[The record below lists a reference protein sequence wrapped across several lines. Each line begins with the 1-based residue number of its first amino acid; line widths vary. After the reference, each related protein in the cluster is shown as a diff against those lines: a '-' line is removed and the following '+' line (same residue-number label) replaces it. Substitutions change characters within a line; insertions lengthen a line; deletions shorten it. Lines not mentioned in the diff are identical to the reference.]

1 MKKDGKKE
9 MPVIEEILRE
19 AGKAGAS
26 DVHLSAGIPPRMRV
40 NGNLITMN
48 CSKLQQADTLDIL
61 LGIMPKAQQERFE
74 GKGEYDFS
82 FSIPDCGR
90 FRVSAFQQKGSVAMA
105 VRLVDAKVSEPE
117 KLGIPETV
125 AGLSRKKRGLILVT
139 GAAGSGKST
148 TLAAII
154 DKINTNRE
162 AHIIT
167 LEDPIEY
174 LHAHKMSI
182 VNQREIGVDCG
193 TYEDAINAA
202 VREDPDVIL
211 LGEMRDPDTIVRAID
226 AAETGCLVLSSL
238 NTMGTAAAID
248 HIVNVFPPYYQQQ
261 FRIRLAKV
269 LEAVVFQQ
277 LIPGTENRGRA
288 AAFEV
293 VYTNQTVRNLIRE
306 GKTNQIPGVMQTGKR
321 PGMVTMDEAIS
332 ALYAQ
337 GKIDR
342 ENALWYAQDP
352 EAMKLRL
359 TAGSNKL

>member
-1 MKKDGKKE
+1 

-19 AGKAGAS
+19 AREAGAS
-26 DVHLSAGIPPRMRV
+26 DVHLTAGIPPRMRV
-40 NGNLITMN
+40 NGKLVTMN
-48 CSKLQQADTLDIL
+48 CSRLQQADTLDIL
-61 LGIMPKAQQERFE
+61 LGIMPTAQQERFE
-74 GKGEYDFS
+74 GKGEYNFS
-82 FSIPDCGR
+82 FSVPDCGR
-90 FRVSAFQQKGSVAMA
+90 FRVSAFKQKGSVAM
-105 VRLVDAKVSEPE
+105 VIRLLDAGISEPE
-117 KLGIPETV
+117 KLGIPEPV
-125 AGLSRKKRGLILVT
+125 MELYRKKRGLILVT

-154 DKINTNRE
+154 DKINTNRGL
-162 AHIIT
+162 HIIT

-174 LHAHKMSI
+174 LHSHKMSI
-182 VNQREIGVDCG
+182 VNQREIGIDCD

-248 HIVNVFPPYYQQQ
+248 QIVNVFPPYYQQQ

-277 LIPGTENRGRA
+277 LIPGTEGQGKA

-293 VYTNQTVRNLIRE
+293 VYANPTVRNLIRE
-306 GKTNQIPGVMQTGKR
+306 GKSNQIPGVMQTGR
-321 PGMVTMDEAIS
+321 RQGMVTMDEAIGS
-332 ALYAQ
+332 LYVQ
-337 GKIDR
+337 GKIDK
-342 ENALWYAQDP
+342 ENAFWYAQDQ

-359 TAGSNKL
+359 TAGSARKLQ